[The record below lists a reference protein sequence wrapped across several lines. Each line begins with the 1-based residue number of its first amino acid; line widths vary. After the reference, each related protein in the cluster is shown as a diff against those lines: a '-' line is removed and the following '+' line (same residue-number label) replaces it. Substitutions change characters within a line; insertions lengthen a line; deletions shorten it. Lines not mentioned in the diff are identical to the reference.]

1 MKMKKLANQKGISLL
16 EVLIGMFILAIGL
29 LGLAPMF
36 TLAVEGN
43 VMSRDNS
50 EAATL
55 IKERLEQ
62 YASLSSFPALPYAE
76 HEQGIDS
83 LYTRSTFIND
93 HTTDTLVPEGV
104 YKVDVVVA
112 WTDHQAVNRSTMY
125 STYLLK
131 E

>member
-1 MKMKKLANQKGISLL
+1 MKKLVNQKGISLL

-43 VMSRDNS
+43 VISRDNS

-55 IKERLEQ
+55 VKEKLEY
-62 YASLSSFPALPYAE
+62 YASLETFPSLPYKE
-76 HEQGIDS
+76 YETGLDN
-83 LYTRSTFIND
+83 LYTRATFIADN
-93 HTTDTLVPEGV
+93 TVDTLIPDGV

-112 WTDHQAVNRSTMY
+112 WVDHQSVNRSTMY
-125 STYLLK
+125 STYLVK
-131 E
+131 D